1 MYRGNIHR
9 IKSVNFVECNGYCG
23 IKFSGCLLQQSKFG
37 FVRLVYKAD
46 LLTNFEYKAIQRM
59 IKILYFFLWFCHLI

>member
-9 IKSVNFVECNGYCG
+9 IKSVNFVVCNGYCD

-46 LLTNFEYKAIQRM
+46 LLTNFE
-59 IKILYFFLWFCHLI
+59 

>member
-9 IKSVNFVECNGYCG
+9 IKSVNFVECNGYCR
-23 IKFSGCLLQQSKFG
+23 IKFSGCLLQESKFG

-46 LLTNFEYKAIQRM
+46 LLTNFE
-59 IKILYFFLWFCHLI
+59 